1 MQKRLSALL
10 QFMLNNSTI
19 FLFIIIFLIFG
30 LSSAKTVIGETGIE
44 FPRFWLP
51 ENMLN
56 IIKQAA
62 VFAGIIGVGM
72 TFVLLTAGIDL
83 SVGSNMYL
91 SVVCAGLLMRS
102 IGLEIVPALI
112 VSLAVGTLFGA
123 FNAFCIVRL
132 KIVPFMVTLATLVIG
147 RGLGTALTES
157 QQLDFPERMN
167 AFGQTPVL
175 GIPMPIVVFA
185 IVVIAAWFVLTRT
198 SFGRQVYAVGNDIE
212 AAKKAG
218 INTERTVAMVY
229 LISGFCAGLAG
240 FILASQLGGRV
251 DRSFGETRE
260 FDAIAAAVLGGT
272 SLFGG
277 VGNVFGTVIGA
288 LLIQMVGTG
297 LQFNLVNLYLQPM
310 VRAFIIFLAVF
321 FDSLREANLNKLKRR
336 FIRPVDVR
344 SPSADTKLAEAGD

>member
-1 MQKRLSALL
+1 MQKRRFNLFQFLL
-10 QFMLNNSTI
+10 NHSTLVLFVVI
-19 FLFIIIFLIFG
+19 FIIFG
-30 LSSAKTVIGETGIE
+30 LVSPRSVIEGIGIE

-51 ENMLN
+51 ENILN

-62 VFAGIIGVGM
+62 IFAGIIGVGM

-102 IGLEIVPALI
+102 SGLEIVPALF
-112 VSLAVGTLFGA
+112 VSLLVGTLFGA
-123 FNAFCIVRL
+123 LNAFCIVRL
-132 KIVPFMVTLATLVIG
+132 KIIPFMTTLATLVIG
-147 RGLGTALTES
+147 RGIGTALTDS
-157 QQLDFPERMN
+157 QQIDFPERMN
-167 AFGQTPVL
+167 AFGQTLVL
-175 GIPMPIVVFA
+175 GSIPMPIVVFGL
-185 IVVIAAWFVLTRT
+185 VVLAAWFILTRT
-198 SFGRQVYAVGNDIE
+198 AFGRQVYAVGNDIE
-212 AAKKAG
+212 SAKKAG
-218 INTERTVAMVY
+218 INTDRTLVMVY

-251 DRSFGETRE
+251 DRSFAETRE

-310 VRAFIIFLAVF
+310 VRAFIIFLAIF
-321 FDSLREANLNKLKRR
+321 FDSLREANLQKLKRR
-336 FIRPVDVR
+336 FIRSV
-344 SPSADTKLAEAGD
+344 EAG

>member
-1 MQKRLSALL
+1 MQK
-10 QFMLNNSTI
+10 QFSRVWQVLLNNSTLI
-19 FLFIIIFLIFG
+19 LFVTVFIIFG
-30 LSSAKTVIGETGIE
+30 LASPRTVIGNTGIE

-51 ENMLN
+51 ENILN

-91 SVVCAGLLMRS
+91 SVVVAGLLMRS
-102 IGLEIVPALI
+102 SGLEIVPALI
-112 VSLAVGTLFGA
+112 VSVLVGMLFGA

-132 KIVPFMVTLATLVIG
+132 KIIPFMTTLATLVIG

-157 QQLDFPERMN
+157 QQIDFPERMN
-167 AFGQTPVL
+167 AFGQTQVL
-175 GIPMPIVVFA
+175 GVIPMPIVFFA
-185 IVVIAAWFVLTRT
+185 AVVIAAWFVLTRT
-198 SFGRQVYAVGNDIE
+198 QFGRQVYAVGNDIE

-218 INTERTVAMVY
+218 INTERTLAMVY
-229 LISGFCAGLAG
+229 VISGLCAGLAG

-277 VGNVFGTVIGA
+277 VGNVFGTVVGA

-297 LQFNLVNLYLQPM
+297 LQFGLVNLYLQPM
-310 VRAFIIFLAVF
+310 VRAFIIFLAIF
-321 FDSLREANLNKLKRR
+321 FDSLREANMKKLKRR
-336 FIRPVDVR
+336 FIRPLN
-344 SPSADTKLAEAGD
+344 SATADARRAEVGD

>member
-1 MQKRLSALL
+1 MSKRRINVGQLL
-10 QFMLNNSTI
+10 LNNSTI
-19 FLFIIIFLIFG
+19 VLFVVLFIAFG
-30 LSSAKTVIGETGIE
+30 IWS
-44 FPRFWLP
+44 PRFFLP
-51 ENMLN
+51 ENIIN
-56 IIKQAA
+56 IIKQSA

-102 IGLEIVPALI
+102 SDLAIFPALI
-112 VSLAVGTLFGA
+112 VSLVVGILFGL
-123 FNAFCIVRL
+123 FNGVCITRL
-132 KIVPFMVTLATLVIG
+132 KISPFMTTLGTLVIG

-157 QQLDFPERMN
+157 QQIDFPERMN
-167 AFGQTPVL
+167 AFGQTMVL
-175 GIPMPIVVFA
+175 GFIPMPIVVFV
-185 IVVIAAWFVLTRT
+185 IVVIVAWLILTRT
-198 SFGRQVYAVGNDIE
+198 AFGRQVYAIGNDLE
-212 AAKKAG
+212 AGKKAG
-218 INTERTVAMVY
+218 INTERVTLMVY
-229 LISGFCAGLAG
+229 IISGFCAGLAG

-288 LLIQMVGTG
+288 VLIQMVGTG

-310 VRAFIIFLAVF
+310 VRALIIFMAIF
-321 FDSLREANLNKLKRR
+321 FDSLREANFKKLKRR
-336 FIRPVDVR
+336 FIRPV
-344 SPSADTKLAEAGD
+344 EAKQ

>member
-1 MQKRLSALL
+1 MQK
-10 QFMLNNSTI
+10 QFSRVWQVLLNNSTLI
-19 FLFIIIFLIFG
+19 LFVTVFIVFG
-30 LSSAKTVIGETGIE
+30 LASPRTAIGETGIE

-51 ENMLN
+51 ENILN

-91 SVVCAGLLMRS
+91 SVVVAGLLMRS
-102 IGLEIVPALI
+102 SGLEIVPAMI
-112 VSLAVGTLFGA
+112 VSVLVGMLFGA

-132 KIVPFMVTLATLVIG
+132 KIIPFMTTLATLVIG

-157 QQLDFPERMN
+157 QQIDFPERMN
-167 AFGQTPVL
+167 AFGQTQVL
-175 GIPMPIVVFA
+175 GVIPMPIVFFA
-185 IVVIAAWFVLTRT
+185 AVVIAAWFVLTRT
-198 SFGRQVYAVGNDIE
+198 QFGRQVYAVGNDIE

-218 INTERTVAMVY
+218 INTDRTLAMVY
-229 LISGFCAGLAG
+229 VISGLCAGLAG

-277 VGNVFGTVIGA
+277 VGNVFGTVVGA

-297 LQFNLVNLYLQPM
+297 LQFGLVNLYLQPM
-310 VRAFIIFLAVF
+310 VRAFIIFLAIF
-321 FDSLREANLNKLKRR
+321 FDSLREANMKKLKRR
-336 FIRPVDVR
+336 FIRPLN
-344 SPSADTKLAEAGD
+344 SATAGAQRAEVGD